1 MSAYRSPETSR
12 SSLRVETGPGPG
24 RFSCVVDEHPRFHLE
39 VLRWY
44 AALSEVAGV
53 TPEDLVVHVVG
64 GSTSDVLDF
73 LRSEGVA
80 VRSVDPFD
88 ARSPHCNKI
97 SGALRLAEDDPE
109 EGLVVLCDTDVV
121 VLDDPRRT
129 DVPAGAIAGK
139 LVDAPLP
146 PLKVLLRVF
155 EAAGLRAPPEIPLP
169 WDPDQLTVSGNNNG
183 GLYLVQGPL
192 LRGIATAWGYWAMWI
207 LDRLEIL
214 ENWAVHVDQVA
225 MAMALSA
232 ETLASVPLDVRWN
245 TPIHDPTR
253 IPAEPPEPAV
263 IHYHQHLD
271 RLGRIRA
278 TGAPPID
285 RQIDVANAAIR
296 KVWTRAAPVSS
307 YREWLSQ
314 SAPEQDPELTKI
326 VDALVL
332 GLEPSSV
339 LDVGSNG
346 GFGRNPMI
354 RRYTALAPSDDV
366 QQTLAGGLAQADLV
380 VCLDELTQPM
390 DSSRF
395 VNVLELLWRSTGRAL
410 VMRCD
415 EDSAGNPAGSGGDA
429 AGALL
434 GALRRLAPDAEI
446 YRVRADANLSTFVLL
461 RPGEGKH
468 PRDFV
473 ASTLDPLILRHPDP
487 LSLLILRLH
496 AVRTT
501 RFYPDHAPRLWE
513 YPVAAALITENLPA
527 GSRLIDL
534 GAGVT
539 PLTPFLTSQGY
550 IVDTVDPSPNIRCWP
565 PEPDWNEWD
574 FLDYGSAGLAN
585 RSWNC
590 TLDKLPRRPPWDGIY
605 SISVI
610 EHVPAAAR
618 RSLLRDIAIRTRPE
632 GLVVLTIDL
641 VPGTDE
647 LWNLNLGVEVEN
659 PAHHGSLDDVVA
671 ECAAIGLEPFRQEVV
686 RDWGSSR
693 VDIALIALR
702 RSASTPS
709 RRKATGAWSGVG
721 RLIPRVGRGRGSE

>member
-1 MSAYRSPETSR
+1 MRSD
-12 SSLRVETGPGPG
+12 LGPG
-24 RFSCVVDEHPRFHLE
+24 RFSCVVDDNPRFHLE

-53 TPEDLVVHVVG
+53 ASEDLVVHAVG

-73 LRSEGVA
+73 LRSEGVT
-80 VRSVDPFD
+80 VRGVDPFD

-97 SGALRLAEDDPE
+97 SGALRLAEDDPD
-109 EGLVVLCDTDVV
+109 GLVVLCDTDIV
-121 VLDDPRRT
+121 VLEDPRRI
-129 DVPAGAIAGK
+129 DVPVGAIAAK
-139 LVDAPLP
+139 PVDAPLP
-146 PLKVLLRVF
+146 PLKVILSVF
-155 EAAGLRAPPEIPLP
+155 DAAGLSAPPEIPLP
-169 WDPDQLTVSGNNNG
+169 WDPEQLTVSGNNNG

-192 LRGIATAWGYWAMWI
+192 LRRIATAWAYWATWI

-225 MAMALSA
+225 MAMALSV

-253 IPAEPPEPAV
+253 IPEEPPEPAV

-285 RQIDVANAAIR
+285 RQIDLANAAIR

-307 YREWLSQ
+307 YREWLSE
-314 SAPEQDPELTKI
+314 SAPEQDPELTRI
-326 VDALVL
+326 VDAFVLV
-332 GLEPSSV
+332 LEPSSV

-346 GFGRNPMI
+346 GFNRNPTV
-354 RRYTALAPSDDV
+354 RRYTAHAPSDDL
-366 QQTLAGGLAQADLV
+366 QQTLTGGLAQADLV

-395 VNVLELLWRSTGRAL
+395 VDVLELLWRSTGRAL
-410 VMRCD
+410 VIRCA
-415 EDSAGNPAGSGGDA
+415 EDAAGNSSGSGSDL

-434 GALRRLAPDAEI
+434 SALRRLAPDAEI
-446 YRVRADANLSTFVLL
+446 YRVLADANLSTFVLL

-468 PRDFV
+468 PRDYV

-496 AVRTT
+496 ALRTT

-513 YPVAAALITENLPA
+513 YPVAAALITDNLQV
-527 GSRLIDL
+527 GSRLIDV

-539 PLTPFLTSQGY
+539 PLAPFLTSQGY
-550 IVDTVDPSPNIRCWP
+550 VVDTVDPSPNVRHWP
-565 PEPDWNEWD
+565 PQPDWNEWD
-574 FLDYGSAGLAN
+574 FLDYGAVGLGN

-590 TLDKLPRRPPWDGIY
+590 PLEKLPRRPPWDGIY

-618 RSLLRDIAIRTRPE
+618 RSLLRDIAIRTRPG

-641 VPGTDE
+641 VPDTDE
-647 LWNLNLGVEVEN
+647 LWNMNLGVEVEN
-659 PAHHGSLDDVVA
+659 AVNHGSLHDVVL
-671 ECAAIGLEPFRQEVV
+671 ECAAVGLEPFRQEVV

-702 RSASTPS
+702 RSASTAS
-709 RRKATGAWSGVG
+709 RRMGAGGWSGVG
-721 RLIPRVGRGRGSE
+721 RLIPRIGRGRRSE

>member
-1 MSAYRSPETSR
+1 
-12 SSLRVETGPGPG
+12 
-24 RFSCVVDEHPRFHLE
+24 
-39 VLRWY
+39 
-44 AALSEVAGV
+44 
-53 TPEDLVVHVVG
+53 
-64 GSTSDVLDF
+64 
-73 LRSEGVA
+73 
-80 VRSVDPFD
+80 
-88 ARSPHCNKI
+88 
-97 SGALRLAEDDPE
+97 
-109 EGLVVLCDTDVV
+109 
-121 VLDDPRRT
+121 
-129 DVPAGAIAGK
+129 
-139 LVDAPLP
+139 
-146 PLKVLLRVF
+146 
-155 EAAGLRAPPEIPLP
+155 
-169 WDPDQLTVSGNNNG
+169 
-183 GLYLVQGPL
+183 
-192 LRGIATAWGYWAMWI
+192 
-207 LDRLEIL
+207 
-214 ENWAVHVDQVA
+214 
-225 MAMALSA
+225 
-232 ETLASVPLDVRWN
+232 
-245 TPIHDPTR
+245 
-253 IPAEPPEPAV
+253 
-263 IHYHQHLD
+263 
-271 RLGRIRA
+271 
-278 TGAPPID
+278 
-285 RQIDVANAAIR
+285 
-296 KVWTRAAPVSS
+296 
-307 YREWLSQ
+307 
-314 SAPEQDPELTKI
+314 
-326 VDALVL
+326 
-332 GLEPSSV
+332 
-339 LDVGSNG
+339 
-346 GFGRNPMI
+346 
-354 RRYTALAPSDDV
+354 
-366 QQTLAGGLAQADLV
+366 
-380 VCLDELTQPM
+380 
-390 DSSRF
+390 
-395 VNVLELLWRSTGRAL
+395 
-410 VMRCD
+410 MRCD

-618 RSLLRDIAIRTRPE
+618 RSLLRDIAIRTRPG